1 MLSHDPRR
9 SDASQQITRPRAA
22 LIIAH
27 PGHELRV
34 HHWIERERP
43 LVFVLTHGDGH
54 GRASRLASTTRVLER
69 AGARPGSVYGR
80 WRDQDLYQAL
90 LESRHDEFLETT
102 DEISRAIEAH
112 AIDCIVADAEER
124 YNPSHDVCR
133 YVASAVAA
141 RRSAEGHATANLE
154 FPLVGAPD
162 TLVASSASDDAGVV
176 VLHLNEDAL
185 ARKLEAARQYPEM
198 AEEVDRALDAFGTAA
213 FRTECLT
220 PVRPTPHQAD
230 AAPFYET
237 YGETQVAAG
246 KYTDVLRYAAHLR
259 PLREKLE
266 AAATRLAVADARSGR

>member
-9 SDASQQITRPRAA
+9 SDAPQPITRCRAA

-43 LVFVLTHGDGH
+43 IVFVLTHGDGH
-54 GRASRLASTTRVLER
+54 ARASRLASTTRVLER
-69 AGARPGSVYGR
+69 AGARPGAVYGR
-80 WRDQDLYQAL
+80 WRDQDLYRAL
-90 LESRHDEFLETT
+90 LDGRHDEFLDTV
-102 DEISRAIEAH
+102 DDICQAIEMH

-141 RRSAEGHATANLE
+141 RRSAAGQATADLE

-162 TLVASSASDDAGVV
+162 ALLVPGASDAGVV
-176 VLHLNEDAL
+176 LHLDEDAL
-185 ARKLEAARQYPEM
+185 ARKLSAARQYPEM
-198 AEEVDRALDAFGTAA
+198 AEEVDRALGAFGTAA

-220 PVRPTPHQAD
+220 PVRTTPSLFD

-237 YGETQVAAG
+237 YGEAQVAAG
-246 KYTDVLRYAAHLR
+246 KYTDVLRYAAHVR
-259 PLREKLE
+259 PLRDKLD
-266 AAATRLAVADARSGR
+266 AVSTRLAVVDAHRGR